1 MITYKRLWEKLNK
14 TGVSQYRLR
23 MEGLSNSTIT
33 RLKHDETVST
43 ETINKLCKILACN
56 VEDIME
62 YVDEDN

>member
-1 MITYKRLWEKLNK
+1 MIAYKRLWEKLNK

-62 YVDEDN
+62 YVKD

>member
-62 YVDEDN
+62 YVKD

>member
-1 MITYKRLWEKLNK
+1 MITYKRLWERLNK

-23 MEGLSNSTIT
+23 LEGLSNSTIT

-62 YVDEDN
+62 YVKD

>member
-1 MITYKRLWEKLNK
+1 MITYKRLWERLNK

-62 YVDEDN
+62 YVED

>member
-43 ETINKLCKILACN
+43 ETINKLCKILSCN

-62 YVDEDN
+62 YIED

>member
-23 MEGLSNSTIT
+23 LEGLSNSTIT

-62 YVDEDN
+62 YVED

>member
-1 MITYKRLWEKLNK
+1 MITYKRLWERLNK

-23 MEGLSNSTIT
+23 LEGLSNSTIT

-62 YVDEDN
+62 YVED

>member
-62 YVDEDN
+62 YVED

>member
-23 MEGLSNSTIT
+23 MEGFSNSTIT

-56 VEDIME
+56 VEDIVE
-62 YVDEDN
+62 YVKD